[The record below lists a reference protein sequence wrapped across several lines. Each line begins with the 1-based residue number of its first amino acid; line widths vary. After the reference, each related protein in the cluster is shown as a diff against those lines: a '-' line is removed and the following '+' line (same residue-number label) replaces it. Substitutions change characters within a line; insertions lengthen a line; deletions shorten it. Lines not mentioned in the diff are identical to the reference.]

1 MDERSSVHLIA
12 ALADVWSAIR
22 ARHPD
27 VPGVMLLAA
36 PAGRRR
42 GNVLGHF
49 AALRWQAK
57 GKHGEGAVHEVA
69 VIAEHLNRKAEDIVE
84 TLIHEAAHAMNFA
97 RGIRDCSSSQHHNRR
112 FKAAAEELGLVV
124 ERVPHYGY
132 ALTRLPFETADTY
145 AAPIT
150 ELAKVLAYRRSR
162 FATSP
167 TGGSSDTANTTPKP
181 SSRSRKATC
190 ACGFIIRVAKAT
202 LAQTTIRCD
211 SCGHAFEL

>member
-1 MDERSSVHLIA
+1 
-12 ALADVWSAIR
+12 
-22 ARHPD
+22 
-27 VPGVMLLAA
+27 MLLAA